1 VTSVQNT
8 FIRKPDDA
16 DILKSDAPAL
26 DGRVFTVPPP
36 TPYVSGDRIVEI
48 KVVSGP
54 GGELLLSFLHASGK
68 HRLQPVR
75 SLDVLIRQLAAGTAA
90 PGTTQ
95 KTKDLAAFSK
105 GRVEAGRQNT
115 D

>member
-1 VTSVQNT
+1 MQNT
-8 FIRKPDDA
+8 FIREPNDA
-16 DILKSDAPAL
+16 VIHKSDAPIL
-26 DGRVFTVPPP
+26 DGRISNVATAAPHVG
-36 TPYVSGDRIVEI
+36 GDRIVEI
-48 KVVSGP
+48 KAVPGP

-95 KTKDLAAFSK
+95 KTKDLAAFPK
-105 GRVEAGRQNT
+105 RRVEAGRQNT